1 MESTAALLQSCLTA
15 LQRQTAAAFAAADF
29 RPRIAVVL
37 GSGLGFFADRLQ
49 TVCTVP
55 YTQIPDFPVS
65 TVAGHEGRFVFGRL
79 DGVDVAAMQ
88 GRVHLYEG
96 YTPAQVVLPLRL
108 LRLLGAQT
116 LILTNAAGGID
127 PAFEVGDPMLITDHI
142 ACFAPS
148 ALVGP
153 NLESLGPRFPDMSQ
167 VYDPAL
173 CGAVREAAQAEKIR
187 LREGVYL
194 QTVGPQYET
203 PAEIRMF
210 RSLGADAVGM
220 STAIE
225 ACAARHAGMRVCGLS
240 LITNAAAG
248 VGNAELNH
256 EEVKRAA
263 AQAGERLF
271 RLVRRL
277 ILAADLQNK

>member
-1 MESTAALLQSCLTA
+1 MCI
-15 LQRQTAAAFAAADF
+15 R
-29 RPRIAVVL
+29 
-37 GSGLGFFADRLQ
+37 DR
-49 TVCTVP
+49 
-55 YTQIPDFPVS
+55 
-65 TVAGHEGRFVFGRL
+65 
-79 DGVDVAAMQ
+79 
-88 GRVHLYEG
+88 
-96 YTPAQVVLPLRL
+96 
-108 LRLLGAQT
+108 
-116 LILTNAAGGID
+116 
-127 PAFEVGDPMLITDHI
+127 
-142 ACFAPS
+142 
-148 ALVGP
+148 
-153 NLESLGPRFPDMSQ
+153 
-167 VYDPAL
+167 
-173 CGAVREAAQAEKIR
+173 CGAVREAAQAEQIR

-263 AQAGERLF
+263 AQAAERLF